1 MVVVGGCARNDLKLR
16 LELLS
21 SKHFPF
27 SQFSKQMHGVC
38 QTSDSNADATPQ
50 ESPCFRSISVSDAI
64 MTVGFL
70 ISLRMLF
77 RTSDLLTLP
86 YLYQ

>member
-1 MVVVGGCARNDLKLR
+1 MEIEIRLTGKWCNPTELARCLGNQAYGKLS
-16 LELLS
+16 LIIY
-21 SKHFPF
+21 HNT
-27 SQFSKQMHGVC
+27 VYY
-38 QTSDSNADATPQ
+38 
-50 ESPCFRSISVSDAI
+50 AI

-86 YLYQ
+86 YLDQ